1 MRSLV
6 SLSFSL
12 SPCPFLCR
20 CVCVCV
26 LCVSSLFSLHKLTA
40 ACPAAAAASCGCP
53 SAASILAQHE
63 RKIVVGNCNYCLSI
77 EALLL
82 LLLLILL
89 LLLLL
94 PQHASVKLRQQLSGC
109 RLFYCCCVRLSRFL
123 CVGHPH
129 THAHT
134 YVCVR
139 IRTHVC
145 VYLIGESNLGSTTL

>member
-1 MRSLV
+1 M
-6 SLSFSL
+6 
-12 SPCPFLCR
+12 
-20 CVCVCV
+20 CV

-123 CVGHPH
+123 CVGHTH
-129 THAHT
+129 THT
-134 YVCVR
+134 YVRMCTYTYTRMCVFDWGVKFGLNY
-139 IRTHVC
+139 IVDK
-145 VYLIGESNLGSTTL
+145 G